1 MKVAFYTSTLGD
13 QPAHE
18 VIQWAKQAGFDGIEI
33 DVNRHLAGPESV
45 RTVVELARNAQLDVP
60 SITLFGNLLHSEQ
73 AEREKIRSHARCVA
87 QEAIDAKVPN
97 LVLFAG
103 RNEKADEES
112 NYEDIAGFLNELAAF
127 RTDGSFRIALENWP
141 GMHKNFVSTTPRGWE
156 KLFSKIAYPNV
167 GIEFDPSHLLWQGID
182 PYQAA
187 IEFRDRI
194 FLLHGKDTKL
204 FPERVQSVG
213 YCGNWWEYC
222 LPGRGELDWKEFL
235 TFAKTKL
242 GFDGYVSIEHEDRE
256 YAWPDGDVETRKK
269 GFVYGLSQLREALI
283 KGSVNGSVNVLD

>member
-18 VIQWAKQAGFDGIEI
+18 VVQWAKQAGFDGIEI
-33 DVNRHLAGPESV
+33 DVNRHLSGSPG
-45 RTVVELARNAQLDVP
+45 TIIELARSTQLDVP
-60 SITLFGNLLHSEQ
+60 SITLFGNLLHSDQ
-73 AEREKIRSHARCVA
+73 AEREKIRSRARAVA
-87 QEAIDAKVPN
+87 REAIDTRVPT

-103 RNEKADEES
+103 RNEQADEAS
-112 NYEDIAGFLNELAAF
+112 NYQDIAGFLNELASL

-141 GMHKNFVSTTPRGWE
+141 GMHKNFVATTPQGWE
-156 KLFSKIAYPNV
+156 KLFSTIEYPNV

-187 IEFRDRI
+187 AEVRDRI

-213 YCGNWWEYC
+213 YSGDWWEYR
-222 LPGRGELDWKEFL
+222 LPGRGELDWKQFL
-235 TFAKTKL
+235 TFAKDKL

-256 YAWPDGDVETRKK
+256 YAWPNGDVETRKK
-269 GFVYGLSQLREALI
+269 GFVYGLSQLRQALA
-283 KGSVNGSVNVLD
+283 G

>member
-18 VIQWAKQAGFDGIEI
+18 VIKWAKATEFDGIEI
-33 DVNRHLAGPESV
+33 DVNRHLSGPEPAAAII
-45 RTVVELARNAQLDVP
+45 ELARSARLEVP
-60 SITLFGNLLHSEQ
+60 SITLFGNLLHSDQ
-73 AEREKIRSHARCVA
+73 AAREKIRSRARSVA
-87 QEAIDAKVPN
+87 QAAIAAKVPT

-112 NYEDIAGFLNELAAF
+112 NYQDIAGFLNELASL
-127 RTDGSFRIALENWP
+127 RTDGTFRIALENWP
-141 GMHKNFVSTTPRGWE
+141 GMHKNFVATTPQGWE
-156 KLFSKIAYPNV
+156 RLFSKVKYPNV

-187 IEFRDRI
+187 TEFRDRI

-213 YCGNWWEYC
+213 YCGNWWEYR
-222 LPGRGELDWKEFL
+222 LPGRGELNWKQFL
-235 TFAKTKL
+235 SFTRTKL
-242 GFDGYVSIEHEDRE
+242 GFDDYISIEHEDRE

-269 GFVYGLSQLREALI
+269 GFVYGLSQLREALA
-283 KGSVNGSVNVLD
+283 G

>member
-18 VIQWAKQAGFDGIEI
+18 VIKWAKATEFDGIEI
-33 DVNRHLAGPESV
+33 DVNRHLSGPEPAAAII
-45 RTVVELARNAQLDVP
+45 ELARSARLEVP
-60 SITLFGNLLHSEQ
+60 SITLFGNLLHSDQ
-73 AEREKIRSHARCVA
+73 AAREKIRSRARSVA
-87 QEAIDAKVPN
+87 QAGIAAKVPT

-112 NYEDIAGFLNELAAF
+112 NYQDIAGFLNELASL
-127 RTDGSFRIALENWP
+127 RTDGTFRIALENWP
-141 GMHKNFVSTTPRGWE
+141 GMHKNFVATTPQGWE
-156 KLFSKIAYPNV
+156 RLFSKVKYPNV

-187 IEFRDRI
+187 TEFRDRI

-213 YCGNWWEYC
+213 YCGNWWEYR
-222 LPGRGELDWKEFL
+222 LPGRGELNWKQFL
-235 TFAKTKL
+235 SFTRAKL
-242 GFDGYVSIEHEDRE
+242 GFDDYISIEHEDRE

-269 GFVYGLSQLREALI
+269 GFVYGLSQLREALA
-283 KGSVNGSVNVLD
+283 G

>member
-1 MKVAFYTSTLGD
+1 MKIAFYTSTLGD
-13 QPAHE
+13 QPVQE
-18 VIQWAKQAGFDGIEI
+18 VIRWAKATGFDGIEI
-33 DVNRHLAGPESV
+33 DVNRHLSGPESPG
-45 RTVVELARNAQLDVP
+45 TIIELARGGQLEVP
-60 SITLFGNLLHSEQ
+60 SITLFGNLLHSDP
-73 AEREKIRSHARCVA
+73 AERERIRSRARGIA
-87 QEAIDAKVPN
+87 QEAIDAKVPV

-103 RNEKADEES
+103 RNETADEES
-112 NYEDIAGFLNELAAF
+112 NYQDIAGFLSELAAL

-141 GMHKNFVSTTPRGWE
+141 GMHKNFVATTPQGWE
-156 KLFSKIAYPNV
+156 KLFSKIKYPNV

-213 YCGNWWEYC
+213 YGGNWWEYR
-222 LPGRGELDWKEFL
+222 LPGRGELNWKQFL
-235 TFAKTKL
+235 TFAQTKL

-256 YAWPDGDVETRKK
+256 YAWPDGDAETRKK
-269 GFVYGLSQLREALI
+269 GFAYGLSQLRQALA
-283 KGSVNGSVNVLD
+283 G

>member
-18 VIQWAKQAGFDGIEI
+18 VIKWAKATGFDGIEI
-33 DVNRHLAGPESV
+33 DVNRHLSGPESAG
-45 RTVVELARNAQLDVP
+45 TIIELARSAQLEVP
-60 SITLFGNLLHSEQ
+60 SITLFGNLLHSDPV
-73 AEREKIRSHARCVA
+73 EREKIRSRARAIA
-87 QEAIDAKVPN
+87 QAAIDAKVPT

-103 RNEKADEES
+103 RNEKADEAS
-112 NYEDIAGFLNELAAF
+112 NYQDIAGFLNEAASL
-127 RTDGSFRIALENWP
+127 RTDGTFRIALENWP
-141 GMHKNFVSTTPRGWE
+141 GMHKNFVATTPQGWE
-156 KLFSKIAYPNV
+156 RLFSKVKHPNV

-187 IEFRDRI
+187 TEFRDRI

-213 YCGNWWEYC
+213 YCGNWWEYR
-222 LPGRGELDWKEFL
+222 LPGRGELNWKQFL
-235 TFAKTKL
+235 SFARTKL

-269 GFVYGLSQLREALI
+269 GLVYGLSQLREALA
-283 KGSVNGSVNVLD
+283 G

>member
-18 VIQWAKQAGFDGIEI
+18 VIKWAKATGFDGIEI
-33 DVNRHLAGPESV
+33 DVNRHLSGPESAE
-45 RTVVELARNAQLDVP
+45 TIIELARSAQLDVP
-60 SITLFGNLLHSEQ
+60 SITLFGNLLHSDH
-73 AEREKIRSHARCVA
+73 AEREKIRSRARSIA
-87 QEAIDAKVPN
+87 QTAIDAKVPN

-103 RNEKADEES
+103 RNEQTDEES
-112 NYEDIAGFLNELAAF
+112 NYQDIASFLNEVASL
-127 RTDGSFRIALENWP
+127 RTDGTFRIALENWP
-141 GMHKNFVSTTPRGWE
+141 GLHKNFVATTPQGWE
-156 KLFSKIAYPNV
+156 KLFSKIKHQNV

-182 PYQAA
+182 PYPAA
-187 IEFRDRI
+187 TEFRDRI

-213 YCGNWWEYC
+213 YCGNWWEYR
-222 LPGRGELDWKEFL
+222 LPGRGELNWKQFL
-235 TFAKTKL
+235 SFTRTKL

-269 GFVYGLSQLREALI
+269 GLAYGLNHLREALA
-283 KGSVNGSVNVLD
+283 D